1 MIWDQLLSSWAWC
14 LTAGTH
20 NHTKPN
26 EFAYYGGP
34 YPRYLSK
41 MVNSVVGWQLLLTP
55 CLLSTWFGDW
65 LASQSPN
72 PSWQHRV
79 SLKHLQNTVILCHF
93 VSLVCMLCHMGGW
106 GMVCR
111 HLAII
116 THNLIN
122 SDKHMVLFKILVLG
136 LLDWQVLRS
145 LILQTKIYVM
155 GVATY
160 WVVSVNLLFCWKNCH
175 SKAWKVWTTKLPN

>member
-79 SLKHLQNTVILCHF
+79 SLKHLHNTVTLCHF
-93 VSLVCMLCHMGGW
+93 VLLLGMLCHMVGW
-106 GMVCR
+106 DMVADTWSTSHITCPR
-111 HLAII
+111 SDTTHGII
-116 THNLIN
+116 DNSGVGTVGQTSSKN
-122 SDKHMVLFKILVLG
+122 SDFANQNLFVGGCHILG
-136 LLDWQVLRS
+136 
-145 LILQTKIYVM
+145 
-155 GVATY
+155 GVCQF
-160 WVVSVNLLFCWKNCH
+160 VFFVKDSPR
-175 SKAWKVWTTKLPN
+175 KAWEIWTTKLTN

>member
-14 LTAGTH
+14 LTDGTH

-79 SLKHLQNTVILCHF
+79 SLKHLQITVILCHC
-93 VSLVCMLCHMGGW
+93 VPILGTLCHMGGW
-106 GMVCR
+106 DMLTETWSASHMTCSNLTK
-111 HLAII
+111 HLASL
-116 THNLIN
+116 TN
-122 SDKHMVLFKILVLG
+122 LVLG
-136 LLDWQVLRS
+136 LLDRQFLRI
-145 LILQTKIYVM
+145 LILQTKKIFM
-155 GVATY
+155 GVAAY
-160 WVVSVNLLFCWKNCH
+160 WVVSVNLI
-175 SKAWKVWTTKLPN
+175 SGRIVTDKAWEIWTTNGPN